1 MNMNP
6 DFFPRNLS
14 LAHNLIKTE
23 PGKDDGKRK
32 DKNRI
37 PGLLQQ
43 SKINEE
49 DLTPEE
55 RERRERERRLNSK
68 PTSLLA
74 RACFFFLFVLIR
86 LKLFQFTAVC
96 SKKLSAAPLDDKKL
110 KLHNFFQAAHY
121 ADLQ

>member
-6 DFFPRNLS
+6 EFFPRNL
-14 LAHNLIKTE
+14 HNLIKTE
-23 PGKDDGKRK
+23 PGKDEHGKRK

-68 PTSLLA
+68 PTTFEWDFSSFFALA
-74 RACFFFLFVLIR
+74 QAKFFFEN
-86 LKLFQFTAVC
+86 
-96 SKKLSAAPLDDKKL
+96 LS
-110 KLHNFFQAAHY
+110 
-121 ADLQ
+121 

>member
-23 PGKDDGKRK
+23 PGKDEHGKRK

-68 PTSLLA
+68 PPTLEWDT
-74 RACFFFLFVLIR
+74 CVKIICR
-86 LKLFQFTAVC
+86 LESRIENYLW
-96 SKKLSAAPLDDKKL
+96 L
-110 KLHNFFQAAHY
+110 
-121 ADLQ
+121 

>member
-1 MNMNP
+1 MNP

-23 PGKDDGKRK
+23 PGKDDHGKRK

-68 PTSLLA
+68 PPTFEWDIELVAMLA
-74 RACFFFLFVLIR
+74 LQFSKQFLQCWARWIETLTRRRAAEIEPLFP
-86 LKLFQFTAVC
+86 FE
-96 SKKLSAAPLDDKKL
+96 
-110 KLHNFFQAAHY
+110 
-121 ADLQ
+121 

>member
-23 PGKDDGKRK
+23 PGKDEHGKRK

-68 PTSLLA
+68 PPTLE
-74 RACFFFLFVLIR
+74 CDTFVVQFLDFGKPCWKCQLCWKIEILKFSISNLIR
-86 LKLFQFTAVC
+86 GFSMYYL
-96 SKKLSAAPLDDKKL
+96 
-110 KLHNFFQAAHY
+110 
-121 ADLQ
+121 